1 MASSGLIRSRWRLLN
16 TVDIRITDD
25 EGDALYVRFEEP
37 SNTFSLL
44 NLANGTFSSHVRPA
58 AEHILKRQR
67 R

>member
-1 MASSGLIRSRWRLLN
+1 MLN